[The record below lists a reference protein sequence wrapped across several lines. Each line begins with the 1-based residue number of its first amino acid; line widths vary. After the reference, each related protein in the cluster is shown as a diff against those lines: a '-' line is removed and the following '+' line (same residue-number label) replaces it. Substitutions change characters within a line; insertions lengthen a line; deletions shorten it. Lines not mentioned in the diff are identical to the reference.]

1 MQDDD
6 QSTSLEWAKASLV
19 LTLRQKG
26 ITQRLVVDAFE
37 KVPHEHFLP
46 DDYAEYAYK
55 DCALPIE
62 CGQSMTSPVKVAHM
76 LSKLQ
81 FVETVPKILE
91 IGTGSGYATALL
103 ARFAKRVFTIE
114 KYGTLLRLAQDRWAH
129 LNLPNIVSLH
139 DDGLDGWPHQSPFD
153 RILLT
158 GSVPSVSRTL
168 LEQLADGGILLAPV
182 GAPNELQKLVRFE
195 RIGDQFAD
203 DVVGTI
209 RLAPLVHGKSQSL

>member
-6 QSTSLEWAKASLV
+6 QPQNLEWAKASLV
-19 LTLRQKG
+19 LGLRQKG
-26 ITQRLVVDAFE
+26 ITQRLVLDAFE
-37 KVPHEHFLP
+37 RVPHELFVP
-46 DDYAEYAYK
+46 DEFAIHAYK

-62 CGQSMTSPVKVAHM
+62 CGQSMTSPVKVAQM

-81 FVETVPKILE
+81 FDEQVPKILE

-103 ARFAKRVFTIE
+103 SRFAKRVFSIE
-114 KYGTLLRLAQDRWAH
+114 KYGTLLRLAQNRWEH
-129 LNLPNIVSLH
+129 LKLSNIVSLH
-139 DDGLDGWPHQSPFD
+139 DDGLAGWKHQAPFS

-158 GSVPSVSRTL
+158 GSVRAVTPDL
-168 LEQLADGGILLAPV
+168 LEQLEDGGILLAPV
-182 GAPNELQKLVRFE
+182 GAPNELQQLTRYE

-209 RLAPLVHGKSQSL
+209 RLAPLMHGKSQTL